1 MFNTAARERRISAA
15 FVAVADTL
23 TTDFDMVDL
32 LHTLVDECTT
42 ILDTSAGGLMLL
54 DSNGQLQLMTSTSE
68 GADFVEVMQLNA
80 SAGPCIESFSTGTA
94 VSVAD
99 IRTVGEKWPDFQRAA
114 IESGFK
120 SAHATPMKLRGRV
133 IGTMNLFSTKRGG
146 LSERDAAVAQALTDV
161 ATIGIL
167 QERIVREVNTM
178 ADQLHRALDSRVLV
192 ERAKGMIAQSQ
203 SLDMDAAFAVIRAH
217 ARANGLTIREVAE
230 GVCDR
235 SIDMALAGRRAPA
248 HRQVE

>member
-1 MFNTAARERRISAA
+1 MISTAARERRISAA

-32 LHTLVDECTT
+32 LHGLVEECTQ
-42 ILDTSAGGLMLL
+42 ILHTESGGLMLL
-54 DSNGQLQLMTSTSE
+54 DTNGELQLMTSTSE
-68 GADFVEVMQLNA
+68 EAAFVEVMQLNA
-80 SAGPCIESFSTGTA
+80 SAGPCIECFSTGTA
-94 VSVAD
+94 VSVPD
-99 IRTVGEKWPDFQRAA
+99 IRKVGSEWAEFKRAA
-114 IESGFK
+114 LDNGFT
-120 SAHATPMKLRGRV
+120 SAHATPMKLRGQV
-133 IGTMNLFSTKRGG
+133 IGTMNLFSTTRGA

-178 ADQLHRALDSRVLV
+178 SNQLHRALDSRVLV
-192 ERAKGMIAQSQ
+192 EQAKGMIAQSQ

-248 HRQVE
+248 HRRSE